1 MYRLYLLLSKFL
13 ITINLSH
20 SVPINQYQYDTTL
33 NHVYDI
39 FDETFQKQISD
50 NLIAPLDYFTMF
62 VAPVFHPKC
71 IYATI
76 ENILTE
82 SNYHMPTDCGMP
94 LTVTVHDS
102 TFSKSIVDIGTQAC
116 SQYNRKKCNPPLH
129 QYKFV
134 EDFKGKM
141 ILSNNIQYAK
151 YGGTVNFYL
160 DTTILNEIIVLK
172 DEMTDELYWITKY
185 CSKFMTVTSD
195 YRLFMLGAG
204 IHYYDA
210 ANKQFCIT
218 DYSNICKP
226 IGPFKHVTSFY
237 RSLPI
242 YITIYTSI
250 PINHTVK
257 INKDLTYSMPY
268 DEHNSV
274 LVDSNLQFTTIT
286 GSIRKPQPIYQ
297 CVTYHT
303 VPLSSIFHLDAI
315 IEIVET
321 KFISYC
327 HNLQNYFSAF
337 MFHIYDWLIGKLFKI
352 FTISSFLSFD
362 IIILFLYLI
371 VYNNNYYTVGFVI
384 AIHAILKY
392 ILYM

>member
-1 MYRLYLLLSKFL
+1 MYRSYIL
-13 ITINLSH
+13 IAKIFILINLSC

-39 FDETFQKQISD
+39 FDETFENQISD
-50 NLIAPLDYFTMF
+50 NLIAPLNFFTMF

-71 IYATI
+71 MYATI

-82 SNYHMPTDCGMP
+82 SNYHMPADCGMP

-129 QYKFV
+129 RYKFV

-141 ILSNNIQYAK
+141 ILSNNIQYDK
-151 YGGTVNFYL
+151 YGGSVKFYL
-160 DTTILNEIIVLK
+160 DTSILNEIIVLK

-195 YRLFMLGAG
+195 YRLYVLGPG

-218 DYSNICKP
+218 DYSNMCKP
-226 IGPFKHVTSFY
+226 VGPFKHVTPFY

-242 YITIYTSI
+242 YVTIYTSM
-250 PINHTVK
+250 PINHTFAV
-257 INKDLTYSMPY
+257 NKDLTYSMPY
-268 DEHNSV
+268 DDHNSI
-274 LVDSNLQFTTIT
+274 LVDSSLRFTTVT
-286 GSIRKPQPIYQ
+286 GSIRKPQPTYQ

-303 VPLSSIFHLDAI
+303 VPLSSVFHLDAI
-315 IEIVET
+315 IEVIET
-321 KFISYC
+321 KFILYYHSI
-327 HNLQNYFSAF
+327 QNYFTDLMSYF
-337 MFHIYDWLIGKLFKI
+337 YSWVLTKFLKI
-352 FTISSFLSFD
+352 FRISSFLFFD
-362 IIILFLYLI
+362 IIILFFYLI
-371 VYNNNYYTVGFVI
+371 IYNNNYYTVGLVI
-384 AIHAILKY
+384 AIHATFKY